1 MYPLTFQRRDNMLF
15 FESKLSVPHYS
26 PYLIRDRLFTYLNE
40 HLDCSLICLIS
51 EGGYGKT
58 TLVSSFIKENNLPSV
73 WYKLSQMDGN
83 PAVFLSYF
91 KTLIM
96 RKISGKKVICEI
108 SNDELETELDNLI
121 SILASW
127 PERLIIV
134 LDDYQTIDQSEEV
147 EQMLTSIIS
156 HVSPYVT
163 FIITSRIRP
172 NLQLINLKLKNKL
185 AYLSTKELKFTP
197 NEILQYFSSLHK
209 ISLQPKEIY
218 LIHSKTDGWAACLQL
233 LQDLMKDINASD
245 RLSFWINFKGTED
258 IYNYL
263 GEEILA
269 KQSEE
274 IKSFL
279 YQTCIMYELSSDVI
293 DTYLERN
300 HTEQVLDHLLKNHL
314 FIYQNENGD
323 IRYYSLFRVFLTNQ
337 LSKRFDHAQI
347 REFHEQLSKIYE
359 DKKDFFHA
367 FAHAMSSNNFL
378 VATQIMAK
386 MKEFYPPAK
395 FVDLIDWFFEEVS
408 PRLHTA
414 SISLFLVKCIPLN
427 VLEKIIPAMEK
438 NLTKYDEHVNP
449 LSIVHYKHQL
459 AAAYFYNGEIRKAD
473 QFCSDSLKTSY
484 KNKDHE
490 MIAINLS
497 LQSVIYFY
505 MGKYDQ
511 ALQAAQESLSYPK
524 LSSFFHPNHISS
536 WVLAEV
542 HLMQNKLDK
551 AKILL
556 EETLK
561 ISKQRHNASIVY
573 PYCSMGKY
581 YRLIGEYEK
590 ALEWIHKAMKIAEE
604 FQLEYAMAW
613 VYKEL
618 AITYMEMEDWK
629 SAEHYLSMAY
639 TYVVPSTYLKCEVA
653 KLQVTLYTKLGNQD
667 LVTMKLQEFQAT
679 KKEKHYDWLSP
690 PSQDVV
696 LEQPPEVHESKKEEQ
711 ALLIRESN
719 DIDNQTIRI
728 LTLGNFEI
736 LVNQKPIHIKRKASL
751 QLLQYLI
758 THQGSKIN
766 KDNILDEIFPG
777 GLIDSANNQFYVALS
792 YLRKA
797 LEPNLQKGPSSLYIQ
812 RDGEHYF
819 LNAQHLYLDINEFSH
834 LVDPKNA
841 STRIERVNNL
851 KKADV
856 LYKGDYFEGYPYNI
870 FLELERER
878 YRVLYINLLQELA
891 EYYWEM
897 NDFQNGQMYYDKLLT
912 KEPYQESIYVDYIEK
927 LLKAK
932 MFLHAKRV
940 SKHYQQ
946 MIEKELGIPVVEKI
960 EALFNSKS

>member
-1 MYPLTFQRRDNMLF
+1 MLF

-26 PYLIRDRLFTYLNE
+26 PYLIRDRLFTYLNKY
-40 HLDCSLICLIS
+40 LDCSLICLIS

-58 TLVSSFIKENNLPSV
+58 TLVSSFTKENNFPTV
-73 WYKLSQMDGN
+73 WYKLSQMDRN

-91 KTLIM
+91 KTAIM
-96 RKISGKKVICEI
+96 RKISGKKVVCEI
-108 SNDELETELDNLI
+108 TNDELESELDKLI
-121 SILASW
+121 SILSSW

-134 LDDYQTIDQSEEV
+134 LDDYQSIDQSEEV
-147 EQMLTSIIS
+147 EQMLTSILS

-172 NLQLINLKLKNKL
+172 NLQLVNLKLKHKY
-185 AYLSTKELKFTP
+185 ARLSTKDLKFTP
-197 NEILQYFSSLHK
+197 DEILQYFTDFNK
-209 ISLQPKEIY
+209 IDLQTKEIQ
-218 LIHSKTDGWAACLQL
+218 LIYSKTEGWAACLQL
-233 LQDLMKDINASD
+233 LQDLIKGLEPSE

-279 YQTCIMYELSSDVI
+279 YQTCIMYELSADVI
-293 DTYLERN
+293 DQYLDRN
-300 HTEQVLDHLLKNHL
+300 HSEQMLEHLLKNHL

-323 IRYYSLFRVFLTNQ
+323 VRYHPLFRVFLTNQ
-337 LSKRFDHAQI
+337 LSKESDQTKF
-347 REFHEQLSKIYE
+347 REYHERLSKIYE
-359 DKKDFFHA
+359 EKKDFFHA

-386 MKEFYPPAK
+386 MKEFYPPSK
-395 FVDLIDWFFEEVS
+395 FVDLMDWFFEEVS

-427 VLEKIIPAMEK
+427 VLEKIIPAMEN
-438 NLTKYDEHVNP
+438 NLKKYDEHLNP
-449 LSIVHYKHQL
+449 LAIAHYKHQL
-459 AAAYFYNGEIRKAD
+459 SAAYFYNGEIRKAEEL
-473 QFCSDSLKTSY
+473 CSDSLQISY
-484 KNKDHE
+484 RNKDHE

-497 LQSVIYFY
+497 LQSVLYFY
-505 MGKYDQ
+505 MGKYNE
-511 ALQAAQESLSYPK
+511 ALRVAQESLSYPN
-524 LSSFFHPNHISS
+524 LNSFFHPNHISS

-542 HLMQNKLDK
+542 HLMKNKLAK

-573 PYCSMGKY
+573 PFCSMGKY
-581 YRLIGEYEK
+581 YRLNGEFEL
-590 ALEWIHKAMKIAEE
+590 ALEWIHKAKDIAEE

-613 VYKEL
+613 GYKEL
-618 AITYMEMEDWK
+618 AITYLEMEEW
-629 SAEHYLSMAY
+629 SLAELYLSK
-639 TYVVPSTYLKCEVA
+639 TYSLVEYSDYLKCEVA
-653 KLQVTLYTKLGNQD
+653 QLQVTLYSKLGKQD
-667 LVTMKLQEFQAT
+667 IVSLKLTEFQET
-679 KKEKHYDWLSP
+679 CREKNYDWLTIPTEPIVPEQRSEARTNETETP
-690 PSQDVV
+690 PFVI
-696 LEQPPEVHESKKEEQ
+696 KENNV
-711 ALLIRESN
+711 A
-719 DIDNQTIRI
+719 DNSSISI
-728 LTLGNFEI
+728 FTLGNFEI
-736 LVNQKPIHIKRKASL
+736 RAGGERVQIKRKASL
-751 QLLQYLI
+751 QLLQYFI

-766 KDNILDEIFPG
+766 KDSILDEIFPG
-777 GLIDSANNQFYVALS
+777 GLMESANNQFYVALS
-792 YLRKA
+792 NLRKA
-797 LEPNLQKGPSSLYIQ
+797 LEPDLKKGPSSTYIQ

-819 LNAQHLYLDINEFSH
+819 LNAEHLYLDINEFSQ
-834 LVDPKNA
+834 LVDPKN
-841 STRIERVNNL
+841 SPTPLERVKNL
-851 KKADV
+851 KAAEA

-878 YRVLYINLLQELA
+878 YRVQYIQLLQELA
-891 EYYWEM
+891 EYYWSM
-897 NDFQNGQMYYDKLLT
+897 ADFQSGQNYYDLLLK
-912 KEPYQESIYVDYIEK
+912 KEPYQEQIYVDYIEK

-960 EALFNSKS
+960 EALFNAYSKSV

>member
-1 MYPLTFQRRDNMLF
+1 MLF

-40 HLDCSLICLIS
+40 NLDCSLICLIS

-58 TLVSSFIKENNLPSV
+58 TLVSSFIKENNLSSV
-73 WYKLSQMDGN
+73 WYKLSQMDRN

-96 RKISGKKVICEI
+96 RRISGKKVIYEV
-108 SNDELETELDNLI
+108 SNDELERELDNII

-134 LDDYQTIDQSEEV
+134 LDDYQNIDQSEEV

-163 FIITSRIRP
+163 FLITSRIRP

-185 AYLSTKELKFTP
+185 AYLSTKDLKFTP
-197 NEILQYFSSLHK
+197 NEILQYFTYLHN

-218 LIHSKTDGWAACLQL
+218 LIYSKTDGWAACLQL
-233 LQDLMKDINASD
+233 LQDLMKDIDHVD

-293 DTYLERN
+293 DQYLDRN

-323 IRYYSLFRVFLTNQ
+323 IRYHSLFRVFLTNQ
-337 LSKRFDHAQI
+337 LSKRFNPSKI

-359 DKKDFFHA
+359 EKKDFFHA
-367 FAHAMSSNNFL
+367 FAHAMSSNHFL

-395 FVDLIDWFFEEVS
+395 FFDLIDWFFEEVS

-414 SISLFLVKCIPLN
+414 SIGLFLVKCIPLN
-427 VLEKIIPAMEK
+427 VLEKIIPALEK
-438 NLTKYDEHVNP
+438 NLIKYDEHVNP

-459 AAAYFYNGEIRKAD
+459 AAAYFYNGEIRKAE
-473 QFCSDSLKTSY
+473 QLCSDSLKTSY

-505 MGKYDQ
+505 MGKYND
-511 ALQAAQESLSYPK
+511 ALKAAQESLSYPN
-524 LSSFFHPNHISS
+524 LNSFFHPNHISS

-551 AKILL
+551 SKILL

-561 ISKQRHNASIVY
+561 ISKQRYDASIVY

-581 YRLIGEYEK
+581 FRLIGEYEK
-590 ALEWIHKAMKIAEE
+590 ALEWIHKAKKIAEE
-604 FQLEYAMAW
+604 FQLEYAMSW

-618 AITYMEMEDWK
+618 STTFIETEDWEL
-629 SAEHYLSMAY
+629 AEHYLSKAY
-639 TYVVPSTYLKCEVA
+639 TYVVHSDYLKCEVA
-653 KLQVTLYTKLGNQD
+653 HLQVTLYTKLGNQD
-667 LVTMKLQEFQAT
+667 LVSSKLQEFQET
-679 KKEKHYDWLSP
+679 RNEKNYDWLST
-690 PSQDVV
+690 PSQHVV
-696 LEQPPEVHESKKEEQ
+696 SEKPAEAHDLKTVEQPLVVKENKETNTQ
-711 ALLIRESN
+711 
-719 DIDNQTIRI
+719 DIRI

-736 LVNQKPIHIKRKASL
+736 RVNQKSVHIKRKASL

-766 KDNILDEIFPG
+766 KESILDEIFPG
-777 GLIDSANNQFYVALS
+777 GMIDSANNQFYVALS

-797 LEPNLQKGPSSLYIQ
+797 LEPDLQKGPSSKYIQ

-819 LNAQHLYLDINEFSH
+819 LNAQHLYLDINEFSQ
-834 LVDPKNA
+834 LVDPRNA
-841 STRIERVNNL
+841 STPSERVKNL
-851 KKADV
+851 KAAES
-856 LYKGDYFEGYPYNI
+856 LYQGDYFEGYPYNI

-891 EYYWEM
+891 EYYWEH
-897 NDFQNGQMYYDKLLT
+897 NDFQNGQIYYDKLLK

-927 LLKAK
+927 LLKNK

-960 EALFNSKS
+960 EAMFNAYSKSV

>member
-1 MYPLTFQRRDNMLF
+1 MLF
-15 FESKLSVPHYS
+15 FESKVSVPHYS

-58 TLVSSFIKENNLPSV
+58 TLVSSFIKENNLPSI
-73 WYKLSQMDGN
+73 WYKLSQMDRN
-83 PAVFLSYF
+83 PTVFLSYF

-108 SNDELETELDNLI
+108 SNDELEAELDNLI

-127 PERLIIV
+127 PEQLIIV

-185 AYLSTKELKFTP
+185 AYLRTKELKFTP
-197 NEILQYFSSLHK
+197 NEILQYFTSLHK
-209 ISLQPKEIY
+209 ISLHPKEIY

-233 LQDLMKDINASD
+233 LQDLMKDTDASD

-279 YQTCIMYELSSDVI
+279 YQTCIMYELSSDII
-293 DTYLERN
+293 DKYLDRN

-323 IRYYSLFRVFLTNQ
+323 VRYHSLFRVFLTNQ
-337 LSKRFDHAQI
+337 LAKRFDHSKI

-359 DKKDFFHA
+359 EKKDFFHA

-378 VATQIMAK
+378 VSTHIMAK
-386 MKEFYPPAK
+386 MKEFYPPSK

-438 NLTKYDEHVNP
+438 NLIKYDEHVNP

-459 AAAYFYNGEIRKAD
+459 AAAYFYNGEIQKSE
-473 QFCSDSLKTSY
+473 QLCSDSLKTSY

-505 MGKYDQ
+505 MGKYNQ
-511 ALQAAQESLSYPK
+511 AIQAAQESLSYPN
-524 LSSFFHPNHISS
+524 LNSFFHPNHISS

-542 HLMQNKLDK
+542 HLMKNKLDK

-561 ISKQRHNASIVY
+561 ISKQRHDASIVY

-581 YRLIGEYEK
+581 FRLIGEYEQS
-590 ALEWIHKAMKIAEE
+590 LEWIHKAKVLAEE

-618 AITYMEMEDWK
+618 STTYIEMEDWEL
-629 SAEHYLSMAY
+629 AEYYLSKAY
-639 TYVVPSTYLKCEVA
+639 TYVVHSAYLKCEIA
-653 KLQVTLYTKLGNQD
+653 HLQVSLYSKLGKQD
-667 LVTMKLQEFQAT
+667 LVSIKLQEFQET
-679 KKEKHYDWLSP
+679 RKEKNYDWLTS
-690 PSQDVV
+690 PSQADV
-696 LEQPPEVHESKKEEQ
+696 LEKHADVPEK
-711 ALLIRESN
+711 
-719 DIDNQTIRI
+719 QTIVHDMKTVEQPLAIKENKETSQHEIQI

-736 LVNQKPIHIKRKASL
+736 SVNHKSIHIKRKASL

-766 KDNILDEIFPG
+766 KESILDEIFPG
-777 GLIDSANNQFYVALS
+777 GLLESSNNQFYVALS

-797 LEPNLQKGPSSLYIQ
+797 LEPNLDKGPASLYIQ

-819 LNAQHLYLDINEFSH
+819 LNSQHLYLDINEFSH
-834 LVDPKNA
+834 LVDPRN
-841 STRIERVNNL
+841 STTSMERVKNL
-851 KKADV
+851 KAAES

-891 EYYWEM
+891 EYYWKM
-897 NDFQNGQMYYDKLLT
+897 NDTQNGQSYYDKLLK
-912 KEPYQESIYVDYIEK
+912 KEPYQESIYLDYIEK

-960 EALFNSKS
+960 EAMFNAYSKSV

>member
-1 MYPLTFQRRDNMLF
+1 MLF
-15 FESKLSVPHYS
+15 VESKLSVPHYS
-26 PYLIRDRLFTYLNE
+26 PYLIRDRLFTYLHN

-58 TLVSSFIKENNLPSV
+58 TLVSSFTKENNLPTV
-73 WYKLSQMDGN
+73 WYKLSQMDRN

-91 KTLIM
+91 KTAIM
-96 RKISGKKVICEI
+96 RKISGKKVVCEI
-108 SNDELETELDNLI
+108 SSDELDEELDKI
-121 SILASW
+121 MSILSSW

-134 LDDYQTIDQSEEV
+134 LDDYQFIDQSEEV
-147 EQMLTSIIS
+147 EQMLTNMIS
-156 HVSPYVT
+156 HVSPFVT

-172 NLQLINLKLKNKL
+172 NLQLVNLKLKHKY
-185 AYLSTKELKFTP
+185 ARLSTKDLKFSP
-197 NEILQYFSSLHK
+197 DEILQYFTDLNK
-209 ISLQPKEIY
+209 INLETKEIH
-218 LIHSKTDGWAACLQL
+218 LIYSKTEGWAACLQL
-233 LQDLMKDINASD
+233 LQDLIKGLEPSE
-245 RLSFWINFKGTED
+245 RLPFWINFKGTED
-258 IYNYL
+258 IYSYL

-279 YQTCIMYELSSDVI
+279 YRTCIMYELSADVL
-293 DTYLERN
+293 DRYLERS
-300 HTEQVLDHLLKNHL
+300 HSEQMLEYLLKNHL

-323 IRYYSLFRVFLTNQ
+323 VRYHPLFRVFLTNQ
-337 LSKRFDHAQI
+337 LSKQSNQSMI
-347 REFHEQLSKIYE
+347 RELHEQLSTIYE
-359 DKKDFFHA
+359 EKKDFFHA

-386 MKEFYPPAK
+386 MKEFYPPTK
-395 FVDLIDWFFEEVS
+395 FVDLMDWFFEEVS

-427 VLEKIIPAMEK
+427 VLEKIIPAMEN
-438 NLTKYDEHVNP
+438 NLKKFDEHLNP
-449 LSIVHYKHQL
+449 LALSHYKHQL
-459 AAAYFYNGEIRKAD
+459 SAAYFYNGEIRKAD
-473 QFCSDSLKTSY
+473 ELCSDSLQISY
-484 KNKDHE
+484 RNKDHE

-505 MGKYDQ
+505 MGKYNE
-511 ALQAAQESLSYPK
+511 ALKVAQESLSYPN
-524 LSSFFHPNHISS
+524 LNSFFHPNHISS
-536 WVLAEV
+536 WVLTEV
-542 HLMQNKLDK
+542 HLMKNNLDK

-556 EETLK
+556 EETLQ

-581 YRLIGEYEK
+581 FRLIGEYDQ
-590 ALEWIHKAMKIAEE
+590 ALEWIHKAKQIAEE

-613 VYKEL
+613 GYKEL
-618 AITYMEMEDWK
+618 AVTYLEMDEY
-629 SAEHYLSMAY
+629 SLAEFYLMKAY
-639 TYVVPSTYLKCEVA
+639 GLVEHSDYLKCEVA
-653 KLQVTLYTKLGNQD
+653 QLQVTLYTKQGKED
-667 LVTMKLQEFQAT
+667 LVQSKLIEFQDT
-679 KKEKHYDWLSP
+679 CRDKNYDWLTLSLE
-690 PSQDVV
+690 PSVPK
-696 LEQPPEVHESKKEEQ
+696 EQVFVHRYDTEKQPLVMKEHKET
-711 ALLIRESN
+711 SN
-719 DIDNQTIRI
+719 STISI

-736 LVNQKPIHIKRKASL
+736 SAGGNRIQIKRKASI

-766 KDNILDEIFPG
+766 KDSILDEIFPG
-777 GLIDSANNQFYVALS
+777 GLVESANNQFYVALS
-792 YLRKA
+792 NLRKA
-797 LEPNLQKGPSSLYIQ
+797 LEPNLKKGPSSTYIK

-819 LNAQHLYLDINEFSH
+819 LNADLLYLDINEFSR

-841 STRIERVNNL
+841 SSPLERVKNL
-851 KKADV
+851 KSAEA

-878 YRVLYINLLQELA
+878 YRVQYIQLLQELA
-891 EYYWEM
+891 EYYWSL
-897 NDFQNGQMYYDKLLT
+897 NDYQNGQIYYDQLLK
-912 KEPYQESIYVDYIEK
+912 KEPYQEQIYIDYIEK

-960 EALFNSKS
+960 ESLFNTHSKSV